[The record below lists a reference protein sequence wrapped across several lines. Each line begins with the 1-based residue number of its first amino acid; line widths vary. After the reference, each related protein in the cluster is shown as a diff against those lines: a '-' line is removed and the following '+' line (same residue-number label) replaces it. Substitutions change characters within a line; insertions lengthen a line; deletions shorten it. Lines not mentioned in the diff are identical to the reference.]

1 MDWNKPPN
9 RHYTTPLIFASSFLM
24 LIVSLYAALVMK
36 TAAEFLRSNIE
47 SRLLAAGQ
55 AASLLITPEELAQLN
70 GPEDMEKDLYWELK
84 TRLIAFADDHGL
96 LFAYYLR
103 AASEPG
109 MVRFIIDN
117 DLTEESVDLSTPPLP
132 VEPAV
137 ESALAGQSASAG
149 LGNYSEGYTGLLSV
163 FAPVLDARGRVVA
176 VAGVDISDEQ
186 VVSLRNLFYIL
197 AAVLIVSLAATLIS
211 GFIGSSRYRQQVAQ
225 AEAANAAKSVFLARM
240 SHEIRTPMNAIIG
253 MSELAAGEYGSP
265 RGLEYLADIKR
276 AGDSLLSIINDILD
290 FSKIESGRMEII
302 KTRYESIPFFHNV
315 LAIIKIRLGGKAVK
329 LETELDQAIPAGL
342 VGDEGRVHQIL
353 LNLLSNAVKYT
364 EKGTIRFKAGC
375 ESQGPDSVRLTFE
388 VSDSGLGIKKAD
400 LHLLFGD
407 FVRIDQKRT
416 LHIEGTGLGLAIAR
430 RLCRAM
436 GGDILVKSKYGEGST
451 FTATVIQE
459 VADPRPMGVYRAEA
473 APAPRRL
480 DVAFV
485 APDFR
490 VLLVDDLDINLKV
503 AAGLLRPYRMTVDTC
518 LSGEEALKLVEDNAY
533 DLIFMDHIMPG
544 LDGVETTRA
553 IRDKGGPFE
562 KEKLPIVALTANA
575 VSGMMEMFLEN
586 GFNDFLPKPIERLKL
601 NELMGRWV
609 PPERRRVP
617 EKPPD
622 GSSAVPSA

>member
-1 MDWNKPPN
+1 MNNKASN
-9 RHYTTPLIFASSFLM
+9 RHYTTPLVFASSFLM

-47 SRLLAAGQ
+47 SRLMAAGQ
-55 AASLLITPEELAQLN
+55 AAAHLVKPEELAQLDE
-70 GPEDMEKDLYWELK
+70 PSDMEKALYADLK
-84 TRLIAFADDHGL
+84 NRLIAFAADHEL
-96 LFAYYLR
+96 LFVYYLR

-117 DLTEESVDLSTPPLP
+117 DLTEESVDLGTPPLP

-137 ESALAGQSASAG
+137 ESALAGLSASAG
-149 LGNYSEGYTGLLSV
+149 LGNYSEGYTGLLSA
-163 FAPVLDARGRVVA
+163 FTPVLDAQGHVVA

-186 VVSLRNLFYIL
+186 VVFLRKLFYFL
-197 AAVLIVSLAATLIS
+197 AVVLIISLVVTLVS
-211 GFIGSSRYRQQVAQ
+211 GFIGSARYRRQVVQ

-253 MSELAAGEYGSP
+253 MSELAANEYGSP
-265 RGLEYLADIKR
+265 HGLEYLTDIKR

-290 FSKIESGRMEII
+290 FSKIESGRMDII
-302 KTRYESIPFFHNV
+302 KTRYDSIPFFHNV

-329 LETELDQAIPAGL
+329 LEIELDQAIPAGL

-364 EKGTIRFKAGC
+364 EKGAIRFKAGC
-375 ESQGPDSVRLTFE
+375 ERLGPDSVRLTFE

-400 LHLLFGD
+400 LNLLFGD

-436 GGDILVKSKYGEGST
+436 DGDITVKSQYGVGST
-451 FTATVIQE
+451 FTATVVQE
-459 VADPRPMGVYRAEA
+459 VADPRPMGVFRFQDAV
-473 APAPRRL
+473 PAPRRFE
-480 DVAFV
+480 VAFT
-485 APDFR
+485 APSFR

-503 AAGLLRPYRMTVDTC
+503 AAGLLRPYRMTVDSC
-518 LSGEEALKLVEDNAY
+518 LSGEEALKLVQDNTY

-544 LDGVETTRA
+544 LDGVEATLA
-553 IRDKGGPFE
+553 IRALGGPFE
-562 KEKLPIVALTANA
+562 KDKLPIVALTANA

-586 GFNDFLPKPIERLKL
+586 GFNDFLPKPIERVKL
-601 NELMGRWV
+601 NELMMRLV
-609 PPERRRVP
+609 PADRQQAP
-617 EKPPD
+617 EK
-622 GSSAVPSA
+622 APSV